1 MMIHTPA
8 SGERAALRGYR
19 WQYDH
24 IAARVYDSLVNGDFR
39 AVRLTDPQAGRVD
52 DLLLI
57 RRGRADAYQFKSA
70 AYDSYLTFQKLVKS
84 QRTRSGSSAPSLL
97 RSLADGWQRL
107 RRRWENVRVHLVTPQ
122 LASINDH
129 LGGTGDRPSS
139 DHFSA
144 FLSSVL
150 IPLRRGEITVEDV
163 RAEWRQALASLREAS
178 GIAPGELDRFLRAL
192 HLDLA
197 AGSGVPPSPSVR
209 HSDIVTLSSAL
220 FRCVSEANEVV
231 ELDQR
236 ELLDLVGWEN
246 RPRLHSR
253 HEFPVNLDTYQ
264 PLTAAI
270 QELQESLGRHDN
282 GYVAVI
288 GPPGAGK
295 STLLSQALTGSV
307 DRVVRYYA
315 YVPGAAPAR
324 TRLTAQAYLHDI
336 VVMLSEA
343 GIGTTRRELPSSD
356 GNLLRQQLT
365 DQLDAAGQQ
374 FRSSGHRTII
384 VVDGLDHVTR
394 GHSGDDGLLAELPR
408 PEELPKGVLFIVGS
422 RTLVP
427 LNAYAQQQLDERRSI
442 IDLQHHRLSP
452 ASVLEICRRVP
463 LTKDLPPEVH
473 ERLTDLSS
481 GHPLALS
488 YLLNRLRDAGGESAD
503 EALAGAP
510 AYAGDVAAEYR
521 AVWHQIED
529 DASLVEILVVCSRLR
544 IAFTTEWLSTW
555 APSHAVQTFKRKL
568 LYLFRRHH
576 DGWRFFHDSFRQFA
590 ADHTALG
597 DDARFDVG
605 VDSGYHR
612 RVAQLCVEAEDAR
625 ISWEQLYHRYCGTQS
640 DEVLTLARQST
651 FRDQYRRLRSPA
663 LIREDIS
670 LALGVAA
677 ERTDVSTM
685 LRLHLALVEADQR
698 TSMLENI
705 DMPSLLFGAGLID
718 EAIAWCGEE
727 TRRVPLAHAYE
738 LTTRLGTAGDP
749 AGRQIF
755 DLIEHDGMD
764 DPDRTRILGEADSA
778 ALAWTRA
785 AALFRPLPTVV
796 AAIRN
801 VVEFRFAND
810 VRDEM
815 EQAQRWRR
823 YVRMF
828 QELVDAVGSDEAA
841 LTEIVSALADHVEQ
855 LNQPVAPSDG
865 NDEKNGADNARNRRN
880 ASLADVQVRAYAALL
895 EAASSAE
902 IAEWSCPASVD
913 TFRLCG

>member
-1 MMIHTPA
+1 MIHTPA

-129 LGGTGDRPSS
+129 LGGTGDRPSP

-150 IPLRRGEITVEDV
+150 MPLRRGEITVEDV
-163 RAEWRQALASLREAS
+163 RAEWRQALASVREAS
-178 GIAPGELDRFLRAL
+178 GIAPGEFERFLRAL

-209 HSDIVTLSSAL
+209 HSDIVTLSAAL
-220 FRCVSEANEVV
+220 IRCVSEANDVV

-236 ELLDLVGWEN
+236 ALLDLVGWEN

-315 YVPGAAPAR
+315 YVPGAAPGR

-394 GHSGDDGLLAELPR
+394 DHSGDDGLLAELPR

-422 RTLVP
+422 RTLAP

-452 ASVLEICRRVP
+452 ASILDICRRAP
-463 LTKDLPPEVH
+463 LTADLPPEVH
-473 ERLTDLSS
+473 ERIADLSS

-521 AVWHQIED
+521 AVWHEIED

-555 APSHAVQTFKRKL
+555 APLHAVRTFKRKL

-576 DGWRFFHDSFRQFA
+576 DGWRFFHDSFRQFV

-597 DDARFDVG
+597 DDARIDVG

-625 ISWEQLYHRYCGTQS
+625 ISWEQLYHRYRGKQS
-640 DEVLTLARQST
+640 DEVLTLARQTT
-651 FRDQYRRLRSPA
+651 FRDQYRRLRSLA
-663 LIREDIS
+663 LIRE
-670 LALGVAA
+670 G
-677 ERTDVSTM
+677 
-685 LRLHLALVEADQR
+685 
-698 TSMLENI
+698 NY
-705 DMPSLLFGAGLID
+705 P
-718 EAIAWCGEE
+718 
-727 TRRVPLAHAYE
+727 YKN
-738 LTTRLGTAGDP
+738 
-749 AGRQIF
+749 
-755 DLIEHDGMD
+755 
-764 DPDRTRILGEADSA
+764 SA
-778 ALAWTRA
+778 TG
-785 AALFRPLPTVV
+785 P
-796 AAIRN
+796 
-801 VVEFRFAND
+801 E
-810 VRDEM
+810 
-815 EQAQRWRR
+815 
-823 YVRMF
+823 
-828 QELVDAVGSDEAA
+828 
-841 LTEIVSALADHVEQ
+841 SALRMA
-855 LNQPVAPSDG
+855 
-865 NDEKNGADNARNRRN
+865 ARM
-880 ASLADVQVRAYAALL
+880 
-895 EAASSAE
+895 
-902 IAEWSCPASVD
+902 
-913 TFRLCG
+913 G